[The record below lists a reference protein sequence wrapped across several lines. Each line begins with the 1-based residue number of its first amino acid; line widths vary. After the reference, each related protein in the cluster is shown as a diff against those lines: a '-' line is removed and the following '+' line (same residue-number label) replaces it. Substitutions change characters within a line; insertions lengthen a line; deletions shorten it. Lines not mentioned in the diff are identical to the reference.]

1 MAKTTAQKT
10 PPKARKASSSEKVL
24 AVNSDLLPADPYLCQ
39 QVTATHFIYELLY
52 PDTRILYIFLKHD
65 GFGGQSHATSL
76 EAYNPVA
83 PIVVNDRLAPE
94 STLEQRMTD
103 HYGADLMWFT
113 LNGGSATKDPKLV
126 VTAWVP
132 RDAKGL
138 PLTDRTHLEFS
149 NKVNMVAK
157 RLPLMFEAAKFR
169 FENKAKNERVGAHNH
184 TPVARQSTERPNDL
198 DKRDTSK
205 RPSIVIGL
213 HWLETGGAEKLGF
226 DSVQWALDAGFR
238 VFVVSDQSA
247 PQRLAHKLPDHP
259 DVIFVRLDAYLL
271 PGWQYNF
278 MATLIRRENVCAIHL
293 HHHVQLYDLLLKLKP
308 LFPDLMVIDSTHIIE
323 HQNGGFP
330 RISGVWTNYI
340 DVHHVISHELVTYYR
355 DEFEVSDKVRLGRML
370 EPHDWNET
378 LNLMEPTLKVGQKT
392 CKLVFVGRMVH
403 QKRAPIMVEVARKLN
418 VWAKKNSIELKVD
431 MVGTGAYRDTVVN
444 MVRKA
449 KLGQVVT
456 LHDADADVPSLMQAA
471 DILVAP
477 SSNEGL
483 ALVCYEAIENGAI
496 PISTDVG
503 GQRELVPTDL
513 LTRNPVNQ
521 CVADTV
527 ALVQR
532 LMTDAAFLEK
542 CKTDIDFRYK
552 DLRRDPTAQVVLGE
566 LYTNILKSA
575 PKPARKKGRS
585 TK

>member
-1 MAKTTAQKT
+1 MAEKEAGETSQKT
-10 PPKARKASSSEKVL
+10 KKASKKKDVL
-24 AVNSDLLPADPYLCQ
+24 TIQSDTLLSDPYLRQ
-39 QVTATHFIYELLY
+39 HVESTQFIYGLLY
-52 PDTRILYIFLKHD
+52 PDARIMYVFLKHD
-65 GFGGQSHATSL
+65 GFGGQRDATRV

-83 PIVVNDRLAPE
+83 PFVANDNLAPE
-94 STLEQRMTD
+94 STLVQRMTD

-113 LNGGSATKDPKLV
+113 ISGGRSDEDPRLV
-126 VTAWVP
+126 VTVRVP

-138 PLTDRTHLEFS
+138 PLADRTHLEFS
-149 NKVNMVAK
+149 NKVNIVAN
-157 RLPLMFEAAKFR
+157 RLPLVFEVAKFL
-169 FENKAKNERVGAHNH
+169 FENKAKGDRLKKHNH
-184 TPVARQSTERPNDL
+184 SPVARQSAERPNDL
-198 DKRDTSK
+198 SKRDRSK

-226 DSVQWALDAGFR
+226 DSVQWALDAGLR

-247 PQRLAHKLPDHP
+247 PQRLAYKLPSHP
-259 DVIFVRLDAYLL
+259 DVQFIRLDAYLL
-271 PGWQYNF
+271 PGWEYNF
-278 MATLIRRENVCAIHL
+278 MAKLIRRENVCAIHL
-293 HHHVQLYDLLLKLKP
+293 HHHAQLYELLLKLKL

-340 DVHHVISHELVTYYR
+340 DVHHVISNELVTYYR

-370 EPHDWNET
+370 EPHDWVQPLDLAEAS
-378 LNLMEPTLKVGQKT
+378 LQPGQKT
-392 CKLVFVGRMVH
+392 CRLIFVGRMVH

-418 VWAKKNSIELKVD
+418 GWAKKNSIELKVD
-431 MVGTGAYRDTVVN
+431 MVGTGAYRDNVSA
-444 MVRKA
+444 MIRRA
-449 KLGQVVT
+449 KLDQVIT
-456 LHDADADVPSLMQAA
+456 LHNADADVPSLMKSA
-471 DILVAP
+471 DILVVP

-483 ALVCYEAIENGAI
+483 ALVCYEAIENGTI

-503 GQRELVPTDL
+503 GQSELVPADL

-532 LMTDAAFLEK
+532 LMTDADFLDK
-542 CKTDIDFRYK
+542 CKAEIQFCYQ

-566 LYTNILKSA
+566 IYTHILNSA

-585 TK
+585 KT